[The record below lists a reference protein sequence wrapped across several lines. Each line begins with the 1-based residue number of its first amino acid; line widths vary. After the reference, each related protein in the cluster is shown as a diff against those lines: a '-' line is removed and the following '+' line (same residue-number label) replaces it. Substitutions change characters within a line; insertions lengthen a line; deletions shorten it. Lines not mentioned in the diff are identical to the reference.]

1 MDAGYIIFINILI
14 LFAFFMG
21 HTKWTLDVV
30 NSQADLIDQILSHL
44 KMNQEESLPESQTSL
59 DAYKTHILGGIIDM
73 GTHNEGVCSP
83 DCWCHEGEE

>member
-1 MDAGYIIFINILI
+1 MITMDAGYIIFINILI

-44 KMNQEESLPESQTSL
+44 KINHVDYNGLLNRES
-59 DAYKTHILGGIIDM
+59 KI
-73 GTHNEGVCSP
+73 
-83 DCWCHEGEE
+83 